1 MKQLI
6 VVLGPTAVGKTA
18 YAIELAKSL
27 QTEIISADSRQ
38 IFKELNI
45 GAARPSAE
53 ELAQVPHHF
62 IASASIHEAYSAGRF
77 EREALTKLAELFENH
92 NTVVCCGGSMM
103 YIDALVNGFDDLPT
117 DGDVRDELSQRY
129 KAEGIEV
136 LQRELMRLD
145 PEYYNQVDL
154 QNPHRLIRALEVC
167 VVSKSPFSELRRNAV
182 KSRDF
187 EVQKIGLDMERD
199 KLYERINA
207 RVIRM
212 MEDGLLEEARAL
224 WPNKHLQA
232 LNTVGY
238 KELFD
243 HFDGN
248 CSLEEAVQKIQQ
260 HTRNFAKRQLTWW
273 RRDGDIQWRRPPEG
287 DR

>member
-53 ELAQVPHHF
+53 ELEQVPHHF

-92 NTVVCCGGSMM
+92 HTVVCCGGSMM

-224 WPNKHLQA
+224 WPNRHLQA

-287 DR
+287 NR

>member
-45 GAARPSAE
+45 GAARPSTE

-62 IASASIHEAYSAGRF
+62 IATASIHDAYSAGRF
-77 EREALTKLAELFENH
+77 EREALTKVAELFENH

-167 VVSKSPFSELRRNAV
+167 VVSKSPFSELRKNAV

-199 KLYERINA
+199 RLYERINA

-224 WPNKHLQA
+224 WPNRHLQA

-243 HFDGN
+243 HFDGT
-248 CSLEEAVQKIQQ
+248 CSLQEAVQKIQQ

-273 RRDGDIQWRRPPEG
+273 RRDGDIQWRRASVGE
-287 DR
+287 R

>member
-45 GAARPSAE
+45 GAARPSTE

-62 IASASIHEAYSAGRF
+62 IATASIHDTYSAGRF
-77 EREALTKLAELFENH
+77 ERDALTKLAELFENH

-117 DGDVRDELSQRY
+117 DGDVREELSQRY

-167 VVSKSPFSELRRNAV
+167 IVSKSPFSELRRNAV

-199 KLYERINA
+199 RLYERINA

-224 WPNKHLQA
+224 WPNRHLQA

-243 HFDGN
+243 HFDGT

-273 RRDGDIQWRRPPEG
+273 RRDGDIQWRRASVG

>member
-45 GAARPSAE
+45 GAARPFTE

-62 IASASIHEAYSAGRF
+62 IATASIHDAYSAGRF

-129 KAEGIEV
+129 KSEGIEV

-167 VVSKSPFSELRRNAV
+167 VVSKSPFSELRKNAV

-199 KLYERINA
+199 RLYERINA

-224 WPNKHLQA
+224 WPNRHLQA

-243 HFDGN
+243 HFDGT
-248 CSLEEAVQKIQQ
+248 CSLQEAVQKIQQ

-273 RRDGDIQWRRPPEG
+273 RRDGDIQWRRASVG
-287 DR
+287 GR

>member
-18 YAIELAKSL
+18 YAIELAKSQ

-45 GAARPSAE
+45 GAARPSTE

-62 IASASIHEAYSAGRF
+62 IATASIHDTYSAGRF
-77 EREALTKLAELFENH
+77 ERDALTKLAELFENH

-187 EVQKIGLDMERD
+187 EVRKIGLDMERD
-199 KLYERINA
+199 RLYERINA

-224 WPNKHLQA
+224 WPNRHLQA

-243 HFDGN
+243 YFDGT
-248 CSLEEAVQKIQQ
+248 CSLEEAVHKIQQ

-273 RRDGDIQWRRPPEG
+273 RRDGDIQWRRA
-287 DR
+287 

>member
-117 DGDVRDELSQRY
+117 DGDVRIELSQRY

-243 HFDGN
+243 YFDGT

>member
-45 GAARPSAE
+45 GAARPSTE

-62 IASASIHEAYSAGRF
+62 IATASIHDAYSAGRF

-167 VVSKSPFSELRRNAV
+167 VVSKSHFSELRNNAV

-199 KLYERINA
+199 RLYERINA

-224 WPNKHLQA
+224 WPNRHLQA

-243 HFDGN
+243 HFDGT
-248 CSLEEAVQKIQQ
+248 CSLQEAVQKIQQ

-273 RRDGDIQWRRPPEG
+273 RRDGDIQWRRASVGE
-287 DR
+287 R

>member
-117 DGDVRDELSQRY
+117 DGDVRIELSQRY

-199 KLYERINA
+199 RLYERINA

-212 MEDGLLEEARAL
+212 MEDGLLEEARTL
-224 WPNKHLQA
+224 YPHKHLQA

>member
-45 GAARPSAE
+45 GAARPSTE

-62 IASASIHEAYSAGRF
+62 IATASIHDAYSAGRF
-77 EREALTKLAELFENH
+77 EREALTKVAELFENH

-129 KAEGIEV
+129 EAEGIEV

-167 VVSKSPFSELRRNAV
+167 VVSKSPFSELRKNAV

-199 KLYERINA
+199 RLYERINA

-224 WPNKHLQA
+224 WPNRHLQA

-243 HFDGN
+243 HFDGT
-248 CSLEEAVQKIQQ
+248 CSLQEAVQKIQQ

-273 RRDGDIQWRRPPEG
+273 RRDGDIQWRRASVGE
-287 DR
+287 R